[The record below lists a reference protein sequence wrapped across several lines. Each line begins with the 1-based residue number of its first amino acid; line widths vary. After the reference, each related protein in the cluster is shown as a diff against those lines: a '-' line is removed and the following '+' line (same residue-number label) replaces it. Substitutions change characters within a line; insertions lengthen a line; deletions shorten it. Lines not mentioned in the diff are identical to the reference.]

1 MSGYVIDARLGVIQ
15 AFNNVGFWRVAIVE
29 LLEELP
35 LMQARIECAFAEN
48 HFEEVRCLAH
58 KLYGMALICG
68 TPMLQHTLSALEHA
82 CVETPN
88 KIGERLKEFRDAVSI
103 LNTFVDEQG
112 IPEAVN

>member
-35 LMQARIECAFAEN
+35 LMQARIECAFAEKN
-48 HFEEVRCLAH
+48 FKELRQTTH

-88 KIGERLKEFRDAVSI
+88 KIEDRLKEFREAVSV

-112 IPEAVN
+112 IPDAVN